1 MAATARDQS
10 PGPLLEI
17 VDVGIRFGGL
27 AALNG
32 VSFNVRA
39 GEIVGLIGP
48 NGAGK
53 TTMFNVITGL
63 LRPTSGTVRFRGE
76 DITGLPSYAVCRRGI
91 SRTFQL
97 VRIFPSLTVLENVLV
112 GGCFG
117 QDGRGKTVAES
128 RPVALDQLRLVGLE
142 GQADRPAGAL
152 PIAGRKRLEIARA
165 LATRPALLLL
175 DEVIAGLTP
184 TESGHLMDLIG
195 QIRGGG
201 TTIILIEH
209 VMKAIMNLSD
219 RIVVLHHGEKLAEG
233 TPQQIAT
240 DPAVVDAYL
249 GEQAWR

>member
-1 MAATARDQS
+1 MDK
-10 PGPLLEI
+10 GPVPILVIEG
-17 VDVGIRFGGL
+17 VGVRFGGL
-27 AALNG
+27 AAVNG
-32 VSFNVRA
+32 VSFSVRP

-53 TTMFNVITGL
+53 TTLFNLITGL
-63 LRPTSGTVRFRGE
+63 LHPTAGAIRFRGE
-76 DITGLPSYAVCRRGI
+76 DVTNLPSHAICRRGI
-91 SRTFQL
+91 ARTFQL

-117 QDGRGKTVAES
+117 REGGAGPLAEA
-128 RPVALDQLRLVGLE
+128 REDAAGHLRTVGLD
-142 GQADRPAGAL
+142 GSADRPAGSL
-152 PIAGRKRLEIARA
+152 PIADRKRLEVARA

-184 TESGHLMDLIG
+184 TEGGRLMDLIAR
-195 QIRGGG
+195 IRDGG

-233 TPQQIAT
+233 APADIAR
-240 DPAVVDAYL
+240 DPAVVNAYL
-249 GEQAWR
+249 GEQAWP